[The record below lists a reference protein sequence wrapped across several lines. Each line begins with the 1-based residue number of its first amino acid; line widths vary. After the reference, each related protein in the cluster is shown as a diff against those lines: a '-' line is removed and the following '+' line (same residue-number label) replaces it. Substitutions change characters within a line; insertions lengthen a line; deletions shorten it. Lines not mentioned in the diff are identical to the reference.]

1 MFFHNYKYSLKTLF
15 KNKGLILWTFLFPII
30 LGTFFNLAFSN
41 IENSEKL
48 SIIDIAVVDDSVD
61 DTFKSAIDVLSDK
74 NDENRLFNVTYTN
87 KDEAIKKLSNNEITG
102 YLYFDNNKSNIVV
115 NKSGINETIFR
126 FVIDEVNSKI
136 ELTNSILQNKII
148 SSKEVI
154 DKNSLYKQVNDI
166 INNSE
171 AKLNDISNKN
181 LGYTMIEYY
190 TLIAM
195 AALYGGAIAMYIT
208 NYKLANMNSVGKRT
222 SISGMKK
229 GPMLLS
235 SLLASYTVQLIGM
248 LILFIFTIF
257 VMKVNYGNRFLHVV
271 LIALLGSLSGLSMG
285 VAIATLI
292 KTNDNA
298 KTGILI
304 SITMLCCFLSGM
316 MGITMKYVID
326 KNIPIINKINPASM
340 ITDGLYSL
348 YYYNSLNR
356 FYFDVLSLTIFSLLM
371 IFISYKELRRQKYD
385 SI

>member
-15 KNKGLILWTFLFPII
+15 KNKGLIFWTFLFPII

-48 SIIDIAVVDDSVD
+48 SIIDIVVVDDSVD

-87 KDEAIKKLSNNEITG
+87 KDEVIKKLSNNEITG

>member
-15 KNKGLILWTFLFPII
+15 KNKGLIFWTFLFPII

-48 SIIDIAVVDDSVD
+48 SIIDIVVVDDSVD

-340 ITDGLYSL
+340 IADGLYSL

>member
-15 KNKGLILWTFLFPII
+15 KNKGLIFWTFLFPII

-48 SIIDIAVVDDSVD
+48 SIIDIVVVDDSID

-195 AALYGGAIAMYIT
+195 ACLYGGILGMTSI
-208 NYKLANMNSVGKRT
+208 NQNLANMSNKGKR

>member
-15 KNKGLILWTFLFPII
+15 KNKGLIFWTFLFPII

-48 SIIDIAVVDDSVD
+48 SIIDIVVVDDSVD
-61 DTFKSAIDVLSDK
+61 DTFKSAIDGLSDK

-229 GPMLLS
+229 GPMLFS

>member
-15 KNKGLILWTFLFPII
+15 KNKGLIFWTFLFPII

-115 NKSGINETIFR
+115 NKSGINETIIR